1 MDYLQ
6 GQTPEPINPTDDP
19 TLSPT
24 ESSIPTLSPTT
35 AEPTTSPVV
44 PMRANII
51 TTLRNVPGRNMT
63 PREIEK
69 YIEILAAFLKRHTES
84 TMVLDGID
92 LWHQELTTT
101 EAKEGTFVSS
111 PTGVDVADEEETA
124 KSPQVARGAN
134 NRYLA
139 EQEEAGPVVP
149 KRKKKKGPVITMVAA
164 MDVTLI
170 LRVSFANLPPNLLG
184 NMASVAIEEN
194 EQELLDLLHEQQAF
208 YTFFKLVDGVSSR
221 TILEVTPPPTPEP
234 TTVAHYEAVLAALN
248 AEELEIVEEED
259 SGLGFGE
266 YCGVNLDMH
275 MELHLL
281 LNSLNFLF
289 HL

>member
-1 MDYLQ
+1 
-6 GQTPEPINPTDDP
+6 
-19 TLSPT
+19 
-24 ESSIPTLSPTT
+24 
-35 AEPTTSPVV
+35 
-44 PMRANII
+44 
-51 TTLRNVPGRNMT
+51 MT
-63 PREIEK
+63 PREVEK
-69 YIEILAAFLKRHTES
+69 YIEILATFLKRHTES

-101 EAKEGTFVSS
+101 EAKEGTVVSS
-111 PTGVDVADEEETA
+111 PTGVDEAEGEVASAEEA

-134 NRYLA
+134 EWYLA
-139 EQEEAGPVVP
+139 EEVEAGPVVP
-149 KRKKKKGPVITMVAA
+149 KRKQKKEAIPMVAA

-234 TTVAHYEAVLAALN
+234 TTVAHYEAVQAALE

-266 YCGVNLDMH
+266 CCGVK
-275 MELHLL
+275 
-281 LNSLNFLF
+281 F
-289 HL
+289 